1 LVSDSS
7 PKKLGRSYDPYQ
19 NIIWMFSDPV
29 MTSDAAAKKTESP
42 FSKLAEQYEPKLP
55 RKLAL
60 LLPFK
65 AHIKELRT
73 KRASCDAIRILL
85 AEVNIVVSND
95 TVHRFC
101 RDVIGQRPSR
111 SRHNG
116 YSTTPQ
122 RKPNAPVAEAPP
134 PGKSPLSPLPNHQTD
149 EGKQSGVPWTPRKRG
164 PRIADS
170 MNL

>member
-1 LVSDSS
+1 
-7 PKKLGRSYDPYQ
+7 
-19 NIIWMFSDPV
+19 MFSDPV
-29 MTSDAAAKKTESP
+29 MTPDATAERTESQ
-42 FSKLAEQYEPKLP
+42 FSKLADQYEPKLP

-65 AHIKELRT
+65 AHIEELRQ

-111 SRHNG
+111 SRGNG
-116 YSTTPQ
+116 HPKAPHERS
-122 RKPNAPVAEAPP
+122 NAPASEAPP
-134 PGKSPLSPLPNHQTD
+134 PDPSPSSSIPKHLGD
-149 EGKQSGVPWTPRKRG
+149 KGKQSAEPWTPRKRG

-170 MNL
+170 KNL